1 VMQTRPNMFRRRT
14 TRLVRPLDSLL
25 ALIILLLTGALA
37 PGSVWGAFTNTVI
50 SPSLHANAAAG
61 PTNAATVEDPA
72 EVAKDSL
79 GERGSYNFSDM
90 GPWIW
95 DTNTFDRQTVRF
107 WKSFE
112 IPPRARVLRSRL
124 RITADNEYIL
134 YLDGRELGRDAE
146 WRHLYE
152 YDITTLLEPGRH
164 VLAVEAYNSS
174 REAGFVFGMRVGL
187 ASGQVITISSDP
199 SWLIVPNDLSGWEN
213 RIEPDDTWRPATF
226 MAKFGEGP
234 WGVNQEYID
243 LVPPLAPLV
252 IHFWQTVWFEILLL
266 VIFGGVCLVSF
277 SLATQVLLH
286 QKEQDL
292 LQRERARIARDIH
305 DDLGTRV
312 TQLVLQGEVAQTELP
327 AGSKTR
333 GQLERIAEEARE
345 ALQAMDE
352 ILWAINPR
360 RDNLHEFATFVCGHA
375 KTFLKATSIQCLLDV
390 EPAMSAVA
398 FDLPFRRSL
407 LLAVKEALNNAAKH
421 SGATELLLQIRRQGH
436 GLTVAV
442 QDNGRGFDPAQARSE
457 RNGLDNMIQRLNEVG
472 GTCQLT
478 SRPGQGC
485 RVEFHIPVIQV
496 RRRFWWSHWPFGRPL
511 NPSSPRPV
519 LTHPS

>member
-1 VMQTRPNMFRRRT
+1 MQMRPN
-14 TRLVRPLDSLL
+14 
-25 ALIILLLTGALA
+25 
-37 PGSVWGAFTNTVI
+37 I
-50 SPSLHANAAAG
+50 SPQRSDQRIRVTASFVLLVMGFLIAGLLPGTIFGAITNVPGPLPNLTNGAA
-61 PTNAATVEDPA
+61 VDDPA
-72 EVAKDSL
+72 EASKDSL

-112 IPPRARVLRSRL
+112 IPAGSTVLRSRL

-152 YDITTLLEPGRH
+152 YDITALLAPGRH

-174 REAGFVFGMRVGL
+174 REAGFVLGMRIGL
-187 ASGQVITISSDP
+187 GNGQAITIQSDTN
-199 SWLIVPNDLSGWEN
+199 WLIVPNDLAGWEN
-213 RIEPDDTWRPATF
+213 QVEPDDTWRTAKF
-226 MAKFGEGP
+226 MAKFGAGP

-243 LVPPLAPLV
+243 LVPPLEPLIV
-252 IHFWQTVWFEILLL
+252 PFWQKTWFEILLL
-266 VIFGGVCLVSF
+266 IIFGGVCLVSF
-277 SLATQVLLH
+277 SLGTQVLLH
-286 QKEQDL
+286 QKEQAL

-327 AGSKTR
+327 AGSRTH
-333 GQLERIAEEARE
+333 GQLERISEEARE

-375 KTFLKATSIQCLLDV
+375 KTFLKSTSIQCLLDV

-407 LLAVKEALNNAAKH
+407 LLAVKEAINNTAKH
-421 SGATELLLQIRRQGH
+421 SGATELLLQIRRQGL
-436 GLTVAV
+436 GLMVAV
-442 QDNGRGFDPAQARSE
+442 QDNGRGFDSAANREE
-457 RNGLDNMIQRLNEVG
+457 RNGLGNMAQRLAEVG
-472 GTCQLT
+472 GSCRVT
-478 SRPGQGC
+478 SQPGQGC
-485 RVEFHIPVIQV
+485 RVEFHIPVIQM
-496 RRRFWWSHWPFGRPL
+496 RRRSWWSRLSMGRRNGTTPA
-511 NPSSPRPV
+511 NPAEN
-519 LTHPS
+519 LYQ